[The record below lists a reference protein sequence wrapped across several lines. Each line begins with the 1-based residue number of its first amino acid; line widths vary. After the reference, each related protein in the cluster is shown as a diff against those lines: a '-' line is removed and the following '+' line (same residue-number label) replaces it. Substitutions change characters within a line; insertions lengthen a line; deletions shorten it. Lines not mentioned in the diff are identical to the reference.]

1 MNIFFLSADAIL
13 AALLACDAHVIKM
26 SLETFQI
33 VCATLTIWR
42 RDVRALDRRA
52 EDALKQIRPQKG
64 WLRHPIVLWAAAC
77 RRHLL
82 WTLQHGV
89 ALCKEYKRRRVLDG
103 KEQRDHAC
111 FDMLSTLL
119 ASVQDEALTIDNMP
133 DCITSD
139 AWLSWCV
146 NTLNID
152 AAIVDKN
159 AAKVCA
165 ANAPVGCAFGIFAAD
180 VEPSVLHDLLG
191 DNTAELMLKDDSGD
205 RDLVGSYRRF
215 YAYKAKCKFAM
226 TWAKSTSPPPELQC
240 AFVGFA
246 PHMAMMVAP
255 RSSSKRKR
263 DAFQVNVDLKSLPP
277 IYPVHPTLPLR
288 ASNNS
293 VNAISALPCH

>member
-1 MNIFFLSADAIL
+1 
-13 AALLACDAHVIKM
+13 
-26 SLETFQI
+26 
-33 VCATLTIWR
+33 
-42 RDVRALDRRA
+42 
-52 EDALKQIRPQKG
+52 
-64 WLRHPIVLWAAAC
+64 
-77 RRHLL
+77 
-82 WTLQHGV
+82 
-89 ALCKEYKRRRVLDG
+89 
-103 KEQRDHAC
+103 
-111 FDMLSTLL
+111 
-119 ASVQDEALTIDNMP
+119 
-133 DCITSD
+133 
-139 AWLSWCV
+139 
-146 NTLNID
+146 
-152 AAIVDKN
+152 
-159 AAKVCA
+159 
-165 ANAPVGCAFGIFAAD
+165 
-180 VEPSVLHDLLG
+180 
-191 DNTAELMLKDDSGD
+191 MLKDDSGD